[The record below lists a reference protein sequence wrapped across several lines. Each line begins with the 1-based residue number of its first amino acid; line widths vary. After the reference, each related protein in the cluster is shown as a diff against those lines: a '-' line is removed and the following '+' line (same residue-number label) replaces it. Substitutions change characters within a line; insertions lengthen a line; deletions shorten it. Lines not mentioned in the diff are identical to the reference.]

1 MEHVMSVIFDD
12 EKPEAYHW
20 RMNTETRIEKL
31 EADEAGQTADLAL
44 IKANYATKDDITELK
59 IMFTQLENRFSE
71 TRTELK
77 ADMKIHSA
85 ETRAQIAEAKS
96 SIIMWTVSA
105 IFLAQLLPSL
115 LKLFLP
121 G

>member
-1 MEHVMSVIFDD
+1 MEHDMSTIFDD

-44 IKANYATKDDITELK
+44 IKANYATKDDIAELEV
-59 IMFTQLENRFSE
+59 MFGKLESE
-71 TRTELK
+71 FK
-77 ADMKIHSA
+77 AHSA
-85 ETRAQIAEAKS
+85 ETKAQLAEAKV
-96 SIIMWTVSA
+96 SIIQWSVTA
-105 IFLAQLLPSL
+105 IFIAQLLPSL

-121 G
+121 S